1 LPHRKG
7 TKDTIATSINGGWA
21 VNTVTLLIVMF
32 VLVLVLGLQIQ
43 MTQTNKK
50 LDAFL
55 KRMENFMGDAMKYVN
70 AKNHLN

>member
-1 LPHRKG
+1 M
-7 TKDTIATSINGGWA
+7 
-21 VNTVTLLIVMF
+21 NTVTLLIVMF

-55 KRMENFMGDAMKYVN
+55 KRMENFMGDAMKYVS